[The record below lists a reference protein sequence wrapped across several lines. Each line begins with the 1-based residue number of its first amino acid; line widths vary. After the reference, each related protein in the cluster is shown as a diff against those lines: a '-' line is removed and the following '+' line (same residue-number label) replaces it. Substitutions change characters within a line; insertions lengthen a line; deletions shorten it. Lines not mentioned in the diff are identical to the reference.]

1 MLNTVL
7 HSRGVDPRVDSA
19 DEIVEFGHFLFVA
32 VDGWVDGRV
41 ECGELARF
49 FRRVGLDQPVLVE
62 NGLGL
67 VE

>member
-32 VDGWVDGRV
+32 IDGRV

-49 FRRVGLDQPVLVE
+49 FSRIGLDQPVLVE
-62 NGLGL
+62 NRLGL